1 MELSK
6 LQQEIIDAPYN
17 KIIVLS
23 SAASGKTRLMTEK
36 VR

>member
-1 MELSK
+1 MNLSK
-6 LQQEIIDAPYN
+6 LQEEIINSKYK
-17 KIIVLS
+17 KIVVLS